1 MSDTDVRVRHCH
13 RARPNIALAIASA
26 LLLAAPAARA
36 LPSFAQQTGMPC
48 VQCHT
53 VGFGPALT
61 PYGREFKL
69 NGYVFGDAGS
79 FVPLALMV
87 QGGYTHTRKE
97 ELDAPAPHTDEN
109 DNVTVDQTSLFYA
122 GRVSQH
128 LGVFAQATYS
138 GIDRH
143 ASWDNVDVRYAR
155 ALTFGGTGV
164 VAGVSVNNNPT
175 IQDLWNSTP
184 GWGFPYIA
192 SALAPAPA
200 AAPLLT
206 GLGQTVLGAS
216 GYAMINERVYL
227 EVGGYRGLSDRWLS
241 NVGLTADASSHMSG
255 LAPYWRAALQ
265 FGAAEQ
271 QWSVGTFG
279 LQADVRPDPSLASTD
294 RYTDIGLDATYTRIG
309 SGPHAFAANI
319 ALTRETRH
327 LAASFDAGG
336 SDAVANHLTTLNADL
351 TYAYRQTWVAGTAVF
366 DTTGSTNTALY
377 APAPVGGSRNGSPD
391 SRGYLLQLEWIPFGK
406 QDSYARPWLN
416 LRLGLQYVGY
426 SKFNGDSSNYDGFGR
441 SARDNNTLFAYFW
454 LIS

>member
-36 LPSFAQQTGMPC
+36 LPSFAQQTGLPC

-97 ELDAPAPHTDEN
+97 EPDPPAPHTDEN

-122 GRVSQH
+122 GRISQH
-128 LGVFAQATYS
+128 VGAFAQVTYTGS
-138 GIDRH
+138 TRKTH
-143 ASWDNVDVRYAR
+143 WDNTDIRYAR
-155 ALTFGGTGV
+155 PLIFGDTGV
-164 VAGVSVNNNPT
+164 VLGVSVNNNPT

-192 SALAPAPA
+192 SALAPVPA
-200 AAPLLT
+200 AAPLIT
-206 GLGQTVLGAS
+206 GLAQSVLGAS
-216 GYAMINERVYL
+216 GYAMINQRVYL
-227 EVGGYRGLSDRWLS
+227 EIGGYRGLSNRWLG
-241 NVGLTADASSHMSG
+241 NVGLSADASSHLSG

-279 LQADVRPDPSLASTD
+279 MQVRVQPDPTVPDKD
-294 RYTDIGLDATYTRIG
+294 RYTDIGLDATYTRSG
-309 SGPHAFAANI
+309 AGPHALAANV
-319 ALTRETRH
+319 AVVHESRH
-327 LAASFDAGG
+327 LAASFNAGA
-336 SDAVANHLTTLNADL
+336 SDAVTNQLTASHADL
-351 TYAYRQTWVAGTAVF
+351 TYAYDKTWVGSASVF
-366 DTTGSTNTALY
+366 DTSGTTNAALY
-377 APAPVGGSRNGSPD
+377 APAPVGGSKNGSPD
-391 SRGYLLQLEWIPFGK
+391 SRGYSLQLEWIPFGK

-416 LRLGLQYVGY
+416 LRLGLQYVAY
-426 SKFNGDSSNYDGFGR
+426 SKFNGDSSNYDGSGR
-441 SARDNNTLFAYFW
+441 SARDNNTLFTYFW
-454 LIS
+454 LIG